1 MPSSKSRKNNKKHI
15 SRKNNKKHKKR
26 SRRIRRRLDKGIG
39 RGILGIGKDGCIIDS
54 LNCPPYSKDAGYVAK
69 LFKEKN
75 AVNTHLQ
82 SVLLSLDPDEKRFAQ
97 YKVPSDC
104 PSSSSSFANNKD
116 VILCKERLGSDIG
129 TIAFMWILEPVDEKH
144 LTKSQYRY
152 LRESLE
158 ILHEKGITH
167 GDLPGN
173 VMIHPIDKMPRIIDW
188 GNARISHSDDTL
200 GKQMDNNA
208 FLMHFKIG

>member
-1 MPSSKSRKNNKKHI
+1 MPSYKSRKNNKKNKNKRK
-15 SRKNNKKHKKR
+15 SRS
-26 SRRIRRRLDKGIG
+26 SRRTYKNRRAVKGVG
-39 RGILGIGKDGCIIDS
+39 GAILGMGKDGCIIDS
-54 LNCPPYSKDAGYVAK
+54 LNCPPYSKDTGYVAK

-75 AVNTHLQ
+75 AVNAHLQ

-97 YKVPSDC
+97 YKVSSDC
-104 PSSSSSFANNKD
+104 SSSSSFADNED
-116 VILCKERLGSDIG
+116 VALCKERLGSDIG
-129 TIAFMWILEPVDEKH
+129 TIAFMWMLEPVDEKH

-158 ILHEKGITH
+158 ILHSHHITH

-173 VMIHPIDKMPRIIDW
+173 VMIHPIDRMPRIIDW
-188 GNARISHSDDTL
+188 ENARISHSDDTH

>member
-1 MPSSKSRKNNKKHI
+1 MPSSKSRKNNKKH
-15 SRKNNKKHKKR
+15 KKKIK
-26 SRRIRRRLDKGIG
+26 SRRIRRTYKNRRAVKGLGVG

-75 AVNTHLQ
+75 AVNAHLQ
-82 SVLLSLDPDEKRFAQ
+82 AVLLTLDPDEKRFAQ
-97 YKVPSDC
+97 YKVSADC
-104 PSSSSSFANNKD
+104 LSSSSFADNKE
-116 VILCKERLGSDIG
+116 VALCKERLGSDIG
-129 TIAFMWILEPVDEKH
+129 TIAFMWMLEPVDEKH

-158 ILHEKGITH
+158 ILHSHGITH

-173 VMIHPIDKMPRIIDW
+173 VMIHPIDRLPRIIDW
-188 GNARISHSDDTL
+188 GNARISHSDDTQ

>member
-1 MPSSKSRKNNKKHI
+1 MPSYKSRKNNKKI
-15 SRKNNKKHKKR
+15 KNKKK
-26 SRRIRRRLDKGIG
+26 SLRRRRTYKNRRAVKGVG
-39 RGILGIGKDGCIIDS
+39 KGILGIGKDGCIIDS
-54 LNCPPYSKDAGYVAK
+54 LNCPPYSKDTGYVAK

-75 AVNTHLQ
+75 AVNVDLQ
-82 SVLLSLDPDEKRFAQ
+82 AVLLSLDPDEKRFAQ

-104 PSSSSSFANNKD
+104 PSSSPSSFADNKD
-116 VILCKERLGSDIG
+116 VILCKERLGGDIG

-188 GNARISHSDDTL
+188 GNARISHGDDVL

>member
-1 MPSSKSRKNNKKHI
+1 MPSSQSRKNNKKHI
-15 SRKNNKKHKKR
+15 SRKNNKKHKRK
-26 SRRIRRRLDKGIG
+26 SRRIRRRSVKGVG
-39 RGILGIGKDGCIIDS
+39 RGILGMGKDGCIIDS

-69 LFKEKN
+69 LFKEN
-75 AVNTHLQ
+75 HAVNAHLQ
-82 SVLLSLDPDEKRFAQ
+82 ALLLSLDPDEKRFAQ
-97 YKVPSDC
+97 YKVSSDC
-104 PSSSSSFANNKD
+104 SSSSSFADNED

-158 ILHEKGITH
+158 ILHSHGITH

-188 GNARISHSDDTL
+188 GNACISHDDDAL
-200 GKQMDNNA
+200 VKQMDNNA

>member
-26 SRRIRRRLDKGIG
+26 SRRIRRRLDKGVG

-54 LNCPPYSKDAGYVAK
+54 LNCPPYSKDTGYVAK

-75 AVNTHLQ
+75 AVNAHLQ
-82 SVLLSLDPDEKRFAQ
+82 AVLLSLDPDEKRFAQ
-97 YKVPSDC
+97 YKVSSDC
-104 PSSSSSFANNKD
+104 SSSSSFADNED
-116 VILCKERLGSDIG
+116 VALCKERLGSDIG
-129 TIAFMWILEPVDEKH
+129 TIAFMWMLEPVDEKH

-158 ILHEKGITH
+158 ILHSHGITH
-167 GDLPGN
+167 GDLQGN

-200 GKQMDNNA
+200 GKEMDNNA

>member
-15 SRKNNKKHKKR
+15 SRKNNKKHKKK
-26 SRRIRRRLDKGIG
+26 SRRIRRRLDKGVG

-75 AVNTHLQ
+75 AVNAHLQ
-82 SVLLSLDPDEKRFAQ
+82 AVLLSLDPDEKRFAQ
-97 YKVPSDC
+97 YKVSSDC
-104 PSSSSSFANNKD
+104 SSSSSFADNED
-116 VILCKERLGSDIG
+116 VALCKERLGSDIG
-129 TIAFMWILEPVDEKH
+129 TIAFMWMLEPVDEKH

-158 ILHEKGITH
+158 ILHSHGITH

-188 GNARISHSDDTL
+188 GNARISHSDDTQ

>member
-54 LNCPPYSKDAGYVAK
+54 LNCPPYSKYAGYVAK

-129 TIAFMWILEPVDEKH
+129 TIAFMWMLEPVDEKH

-158 ILHEKGITH
+158 ILH
-167 GDLPGN
+167 
-173 VMIHPIDKMPRIIDW
+173 
-188 GNARISHSDDTL
+188 
-200 GKQMDNNA
+200 
-208 FLMHFKIG
+208 

>member
-1 MPSSKSRKNNKKHI
+1 MPSSQSRKNNKKHI
-15 SRKNNKKHKKR
+15 SRKNNKKHKKK
-26 SRRIRRRLDKGIG
+26 SRRIRRRLDKGVG

-75 AVNTHLQ
+75 AVNAHLQ
-82 SVLLSLDPDEKRFAQ
+82 AVLLSLDPDEKRFAQ
-97 YKVPSDC
+97 YKVSADC
-104 PSSSSSFANNKD
+104 LSSSSFADNKD
-116 VILCKERLGSDIG
+116 VALCEERLGSDIG
-129 TIAFMWILEPVDEKH
+129 TIAFMWMLEPIDEKH

-158 ILHEKGITH
+158 ILHSHGITH

-188 GNARISHSDDTL
+188 ENARINHSDDTL

>member
-1 MPSSKSRKNNKKHI
+1 MPSYKSRKNNKKI
-15 SRKNNKKHKKR
+15 KNKRKSRS
-26 SRRIRRRLDKGIG
+26 SRRTYKNRRAVKGVG
-39 RGILGIGKDGCIIDS
+39 GAILGMGKDGCIIDS

-69 LFKEKN
+69 LFKEN
-75 AVNTHLQ
+75 HAVNAHLQ
-82 SVLLSLDPDEKRFAQ
+82 AVLLSLDPDEKRFAQ

-104 PSSSSSFANNKD
+104 PSSSSSFADNED
-116 VILCKERLGSDIG
+116 VALCKERLGSDIG

-158 ILHEKGITH
+158 ILHSHGITH

-188 GNARISHSDDTL
+188 GNARISHDDDAL
-200 GKQMDNNA
+200 VKQMDNNA